1 MRTTFDRIRHAVLF
15 EVIGLILFT
24 LAGTWIFSTPMGN
37 MGVIAIFGA
46 TLAMLW
52 NYLYNLIFDHVLL
65 RFRGRLDK
73 TVAMRALHAI
83 LFEIGLMILM
93 LPFIMWYLGIGM
105 IEALIMDMG
114 YALFFM
120 CYAFVFNWG
129 YDIVFPIPALRNK
142 DQSGIKAQ

>member
-15 EVIGLILFT
+15 EIIGLILFT
-24 LAGTWIFSTPMGN
+24 LVGTWIFNTPMSN

-52 NYLYNLIFDHVLL
+52 NYLYNLLFDHAML
-65 RFRGRLDK
+65 RLRGRLDK

-93 LPFIMWYLGIGM
+93 LPFIMWYLGIGLVD
-105 IEALIMDMG
+105 ALIMDMG

>member
-24 LAGTWIFSTPMGN
+24 LAGTWIFNTPMSN

-52 NYLYNLIFDHVLL
+52 NYLYNLLFDHAML
-65 RFRGRLDK
+65 RLRGRLDK

-83 LFEIGLMILM
+83 LFEIGLMVLM
-93 LPFIMWYLGIGM
+93 LPFIMWYLGIGLVD
-105 IEALIMDMG
+105 ALIMDMG

>member
-1 MRTTFDRIRHAVLF
+1 MRTTLDRIRHAILF

-24 LAGTWIFSTPMGN
+24 LAGTWVFSTPMSN

-52 NYLYNLIFDHVLL
+52 NYLYNLAFDHVLL
-65 RFRGRLDK
+65 RFRGQLDK

-93 LPFIMWYLGIGM
+93 LPFIMWYLGIGLVD
-105 IEALIMDMG
+105 ALIMDMG

>member
-15 EVIGLILFT
+15 EIIGLILFT
-24 LAGTWIFSTPMGN
+24 LAGTWIFNTPMSN

-52 NYLYNLIFDHVLL
+52 NYLYNLLFDHAML
-65 RFRGRLDK
+65 RIRGRLDK

-83 LFEIGLMILM
+83 LFEIGLMVLM
-93 LPFIMWYLGIGM
+93 LPFIMWYLGIGLVD
-105 IEALIMDMG
+105 ALIMDMG